1 MAVEVQQNCL
11 NMYTATN
18 VVAVFMRFVA
28 FLQLMGPTA
37 MVFAMLRNQIV
48 LMITGKQQISSL
60 FVTLCLNFL
69 ILLLP
74 VILALTYPH
83 VGAIAGITGAI
94 GTLFTVILIPSF
106 TYTKKCYDEIGTV
119 EDKDKYLPL
128 NLHQEDAED
137 KYKTLS
143 DVKGQKRKFYVIL
156 TLSLCI
162 TSYGLW

>member
-11 NMYTATN
+11 NMYSATN
-18 VVAVFMRFVA
+18 VVAVVMRFVA
-28 FLQLMGPTA
+28 FLQLLGPTA
-37 MVFAMLRNQIV
+37 MVFALLRNQIV
-48 LMITGKQQISSL
+48 LMITGKQQIASV
-60 FVTLCLNFL
+60 FVTICLNFL
-69 ILLLP
+69 ILLIP

-106 TYTKKCYDEIGTV
+106 TYSKKCYDEIGTV

-128 NLHQEDAED
+128 NLHQDDAED

-143 DVKGQKRKFYVIL
+143 DVKGQKRKFYIIFA
-156 TLSLCI
+156 LSICI
-162 TSYGLW
+162 ACYGFW